1 MFSCKELHWN
11 WAFPG
16 VTYGAVRGLS
26 IQFTNSSIITNSPFS
41 SSVGRSPRPWERT
54 GTLDTSS
61 NNSLMGLIL
70 ITVYVH
76 NFAHIILLL
85 NVTRPRSVLPLIIFF
100 HDNSIIWTLLCSSCN
115 KISVKI
121 GHFSCTNIVFI
132 FYITE
137 IIFIS
142 LHFKTKILQ
151 NNFTPKSFCKNSISL
166 EIIDMRV
173 YSGFILMLNKIK
185 VLEG

>member
-11 WAFPG
+11 WAFPR

-173 YSGFILMLNKIK
+173 YSRFVLMLNKIK
-185 VLEG
+185 VWEG